1 MVPKKLQG
9 QAENRAGVET
19 SSTPFVGCAPCTFSN
34 GRRLVRGAVDGEA
47 LHCIEYAR
55 VMH

>member
-9 QAENRAGVET
+9 QAENRAGVVT
-19 SSTPFVGCAPCTFSN
+19 SLRPFAGCAPGSLSN
-34 GRRLVRGAVDGEA
+34 GRRLVRGAVGGEA

-55 VMH
+55 VMD